1 MNDITVITQS
11 AQLSEYCSDWR
22 KAAYV
27 TVDTEF
33 MREHTYWPKLCL
45 VQVGGPDESVVIDP
59 LAEGIDLTPLYEL
72 LINPN
77 VLKVFHAARQDD
89 ELFHHLTGQVPT
101 PLFDTQLAA
110 MVCGFGDS
118 VGYEKLAARLA
129 DAQLDTAV
137 GKQVECAHALGHPRR
152 VIGSELDDAV
162 RQADLLRALAG
173 CRQEHLR
180 SRGVRVL
187 LEEVVLDL
195 PGVVVA
201 ELVGQLDLV

>member
-1 MNDITVITQS
+1 MNGITVITQS

-77 VLKVFHAARQDD
+77 VLKVFHAARQDV

-129 DAQLDTAV
+129 GVNIARAAGLPTVLAFAV
-137 GKQVECAHALGHPRR
+137 GLIAWFAFRPLVTNLALLLLFAA
-152 VIGSELDDAV
+152 VSLALYAVALYALD
-162 RQADLLRALAG
+162 RHNLRHEA
-173 CRQEHLR
+173 
-180 SRGVRVL
+180 RGVLRL
-187 LEEVVLDL
+187 RGRA
-195 PGVVVA
+195 PQSA
-201 ELVGQLDLV
+201 PPS